1 MGYPGGVEQGLWQR
15 CRGVAE
21 SIPLPEPFGIPALT
35 EALALRRGRPIELM
49 PLSGPDHS
57 PCGVLISTD
66 RADYIGYPADTTA
79 LHQQHIV
86 LHEIGHLL
94 CGHTGGSGYTGYTG
108 GSGHDGLPELAGGS
122 GLSTT
127 VSHVLTTQLSEELV
141 RRVLG
146 RSGYTERQEQEA
158 ELVASLAL
166 HRALHRPMSLAVG
179 QLADQVGR
187 LRYVFGR
194 PLRRRAAR
202 RG

>member
-1 MGYPGGVEQGLWQR
+1 M
-15 CRGVAE
+15 
-21 SIPLPEPFGIPALT
+21 
-35 EALALRRGRPIELM
+35 RRGRPIELM
-49 PLSGPDHS
+49 PLSGPEHS
-57 PCGVLISTD
+57 PCGVLITTD

-94 CGHTGGSGYTGYTG
+94 CGHTGGPGAAPAVSPALTTL
-108 GSGHDGLPELAGGS
+108 LPED
-122 GLSTT
+122 
-127 VSHVLTTQLSEELV
+127 LV

-146 RSGYTERQEQEA
+146 RSGYTQRMEQEA

-166 HRALHRPMSLAVG
+166 QRALHRPRSTAVG
-179 QLADQVGR
+179 QLADQVVR

-194 PLRRRAAR
+194 PLRPGAAR

>member
-1 MGYPGGVEQGLWQR
+1 
-15 CRGVAE
+15 
-21 SIPLPEPFGIPALT
+21 
-35 EALALRRGRPIELM
+35 M
-49 PLSGPDHS
+49 PLSGPES
-57 PCGVLISTD
+57 SLCGVLISTD
-66 RADYIGYPADTTA
+66 RADYIGYPVATTA

-94 CGHTGGSGYTGYTG
+94 CGHTGDSGP
-108 GSGHDGLPELAGGS
+108 SGP
-122 GLSTT
+122 LS
-127 VSHVLTTQLSEELV
+127 HALTTRLPEELV

-166 HRALHRPMSLAVG
+166 HRALHRPRFFPAVG

-187 LRYVFGR
+187 LRHVFGL
-194 PLRRRAAR
+194 PSRRAAAR

>member
-1 MGYPGGVEQGLWQR
+1 MGYPGGVERGLWQR
-15 CRGVAE
+15 CRGVAD
-21 SIPLPEPFGIPALT
+21 SIPLPEPFGIPALA

-49 PLSGPDHS
+49 PLSGPEHS

-94 CGHTGGSGYTGYTG
+94 CGHTGHTGHIADSGDT
-108 GSGHDGLPELAGGS
+108 
-122 GLSTT
+122 GLSTA
-127 VSHVLTTQLSEELV
+127 VSHALTTHLPEELV

-158 ELVASLAL
+158 ELVASLAVQ
-166 HRALHRPMSLAVG
+166 RALGGRRSPAVG
-179 QLADQVGR
+179 QLADQANW
-187 LRYVFGR
+187 LRYVLGW
-194 PLRRRAAR
+194 PVRRNAAR

>member
-1 MGYPGGVEQGLWQR
+1 MGYSGGVEHGLWQR

-21 SIPLPEPFGIPALT
+21 SIPLPEPFGIPALA
-35 EALALRRGRPIELM
+35 EELALRRGRPIELM
-49 PLSGPDHS
+49 PLSGPA
-57 PCGVLISTD
+57 PALCGVLISTD
-66 RADYIGYPADTTA
+66 RADYIGYPVATTA

-94 CGHTGGSGYTGYTG
+94 CGHTGDSGTG
-108 GSGHDGLPELAGGS
+108 GPPSHALKARLPE
-122 GLSTT
+122 
-127 VSHVLTTQLSEELV
+127 ELL

-166 HRALHRPMSLAVG
+166 HRALHRPRFRAVG
-179 QLADQVGR
+179 QFADQVAR
-187 LRYVFGR
+187 LRYVFGL
-194 PLRRRAAR
+194 PSRRDAAR

>member
-1 MGYPGGVEQGLWQR
+1 MGYPGGVEQALLWQR

-21 SIPLPEPFGIPALT
+21 SIPLPEPFGITELT
-35 EALALRRGRPIELM
+35 RALALRRGRPIELV

-94 CGHTGGSGYTGYTG
+94 CGHTGNAGSPGSTG
-108 GSGHDGLPELAGGS
+108 GAGCSEGA
-122 GLSTT
+122 GLSGT
-127 VSHVLTTQLSEELV
+127 VAQVLTPGLSEELV

-166 HRALHRPMSLAVG
+166 QRAVHRPRSTAVG

-187 LRYVFGR
+187 LRHLFGR
-194 PLRRRAAR
+194 PLRLGAAR

>member
-1 MGYPGGVEQGLWQR
+1 MEHGLWQR

-21 SIPLPEPFGIPALT
+21 SIPLPEPFGIPELT
-35 EALALRRGRPIELM
+35 EALALLRGRPIELM
-49 PLSGPDHS
+49 PLSGPEHS

-94 CGHTGGSGYTGYTG
+94 CGHTGGSG
-108 GSGHDGLPELAGGS
+108 P
-122 GLSTT
+122 STA
-127 VSHVLTTQLSEELV
+127 VPAALTTQLSEELV

-166 HRALHRPMSLAVG
+166 QRALHRPCSTAVG

-187 LRYVFGR
+187 LRAVFGR
-194 PLRRRAAR
+194 PSRRGTAR